1 MKKKFIIAII
11 GVMTIISVPI
21 KVLAAPE
28 VINVNGTDIIFDSD
42 YYAANNLDVVAVLGT
57 DKNVLLQHYIAF
69 GQYEG
74 RVPYESEREIDN
86 MVDTNQYGNFIGNLY
101 NDGSFVYDLVGNTF
115 YLYDVYENCIVKT
128 DVVTG
133 NTSVILNK
141 PLFSLNYRN
150 GKLYGIELTSNG
162 DVGSLIECDVATGN
176 TMVLHT
182 APVRYAQLVNNELYF
197 TDNNDNL
204 LRKINVETGEE
215 SILTAESVYYPVVY
229 KDRIIF
235 QLDSD
240 NESLYLMSK
249 DGGVMTKLNNYH
261 SHYPIVYNDIVYY
274 RTDENGVC
282 KLRSINLDGSED
294 TELLTTNFWKM
305 NICDG
310 RLYFIKKDTPNIISY
325 IELSDNSHT
334 IKELQVE
341 SSIRN
346 ALNKTYGANAVQVT
360 SYSVIQFAGNYAMV
374 LCQELIDG
382 NSYID
387 EYIYVVNTNETKI
400 IPEFCISKQTTVSVP
415 LSEASKQE
423 QARTVA
429 QSIANSIPAGTDLE
443 RVRTAAEI
451 VADYCNRA
459 IYTSDDPDYRTAYG
473 VLCKGVYTCAG
484 STRALGLVLDCMGYN
499 WSHINENKYTHQ
511 WCELV
516 MDGQIGWADG
526 MGGIA
531 DYGICPF
538 QAGGVYRDANGWIYV
553 PSY

>member
-1 MKKKFIIAII
+1 
-11 GVMTIISVPI
+11 MTIISVPI

-86 MVDTNQYGNFIGNLY
+86 MVDTNQYGNSIGNLY

-325 IELSDNSHT
+325 IELSDR
-334 IKELQVE
+334 K
-341 SSIRN
+341 
-346 ALNKTYGANAVQVT
+346 
-360 SYSVIQFAGNYAMV
+360 SVV
-374 LCQELIDG
+374 
-382 NSYID
+382 
-387 EYIYVVNTNETKI
+387 
-400 IPEFCISKQTTVSVP
+400 
-415 LSEASKQE
+415 
-423 QARTVA
+423 
-429 QSIANSIPAGTDLE
+429 
-443 RVRTAAEI
+443 
-451 VADYCNRA
+451 
-459 IYTSDDPDYRTAYG
+459 
-473 VLCKGVYTCAG
+473 
-484 STRALGLVLDCMGYN
+484 
-499 WSHINENKYTHQ
+499 
-511 WCELV
+511 
-516 MDGQIGWADG
+516 
-526 MGGIA
+526 
-531 DYGICPF
+531 
-538 QAGGVYRDANGWIYV
+538 
-553 PSY
+553 